1 MNKVLKGLVA
11 VAATAAMAIAG
22 VAGAS
27 TAMAADPTGGI
38 KVAERD
44 THTYSVYQ
52 IFTGTYGTDGS
63 LGNVTA
69 GQNFKTRNAA
79 GTNGADLTAAEAAE
93 TVAGL
98 DKEASD
104 STKLETIKKFI
115 DMTKGEYGTVSA
127 TKLLSNVPAG
137 YYLAKDQ
144 ENVTGNDAATL
155 YIVQVVGNQAVTITR
170 KADKP
175 TFQKKVK
182 DKNDTDRTTADW
194 QDSADYDV
202 NDHVP
207 FQLTATLPTDDK
219 DFAAYKTY
227 KLVFTDNQSKG
238 LTYDD
243 DGNAE
248 SSVSSFTVKYVSKD
262 GTKTATLD
270 SNAYIKAVTQA
281 TEAAD
286 GSFTIT
292 INDVKSLALK
302 DSDNADV
309 TVAAGGKFV
318 VEYTSTL
325 NDKAVIG
332 STGNPNE
339 AKLQYSNNPNY
350 TGIGE
355 NSPTGETPKDKVIV
369 FTYQLNVNKTFDQ
382 GTPADDDLPKFKLY
396 KKTHGASEND
406 GYVQVG
412 PEIEVTKTSDNK
424 YIASFPRIDDG
435 DYKLVE
441 SHTPAGYNTAADTLF
456 TVTAEHDVSSDD
468 PKLTSLK
475 INQTD
480 GDKTNGTVQAD
491 VVNKKGSS
499 LPSTGGMGT
508 VLLYVAG
515 IAVFVLAGATL
526 VMALRRRNA

>member
-11 VAATAAMAIAG
+11 VAATAAMAVAG
-22 VAGAS
+22 FAGAS

-38 KVAERD
+38 QVADGD

-52 IFTGTYGTDGS
+52 ILTGTYGANGA
-63 LGNVTA
+63 LGNVQA
-69 GQNFKTRNAA
+69 GTDFKVTNAA
-79 GTNGADLTAAEAAE
+79 GDQGKDLTAAEAAE
-93 TVAGL
+93 KLAKIGST
-98 DKEASD
+98 ESD
-104 STKLETIKKFI
+104 QTKLAEILKFANLTTQYGS
-115 DMTKGEYGTVSA
+115 DLTASAPLTK
-127 TKLLSNVPAG
+127 VPAG
-137 YYLAKDQ
+137 YYLAKDKDDT
-144 ENVTGNDAATL
+144 VTGDDAQTL
-155 YIVQVVGNQAVTITR
+155 YIVKVVGNSAVTITR
-170 KADKP
+170 KVDKP

-182 DKNDTDRTTADW
+182 DVNDSTGDKSDW

-202 NDHVP
+202 NDKVP
-207 FQLTATLPTDDK
+207 FQLTATLPTKED

-227 KLVFTDNQSKG
+227 KLVFTDNQSVG
-238 LTYDD
+238 LTYPEAT
-243 DGNAE
+243 G
-248 SSVSSFTVKYVSKD
+248 FIVKYGETVVPASQY
-262 GTKTATLD
+262 TLTLNPTTTTAGSTFTL
-270 SNAYIKAVTQA
+270 
-281 TEAAD
+281 
-286 GSFTIT
+286 T
-292 INDVKSLALK
+292 INDVKSLK
-302 DSDNADV
+302 DADGSDIA
-309 TVAAGGKFV
+309 VAAGGKFT
-318 VEYTSTL
+318 VEYESTL

-332 STGNPNE
+332 SNGNPNE
-339 AKLQYSNNPNY
+339 ASLKFSNNPNY
-350 TGIGE
+350 TGTGE
-355 NSPTGETPKDKVIV
+355 DSPTGETPKDKVIV

-382 GTPADDDLPKFKLY
+382 GTPADNDLPKFKLY
-396 KKTHGASEND
+396 KKTHGVSEND

-456 TVTAEHDVSSDD
+456 TVTAEHDVSSDN
-468 PKLTSLK
+468 PALTSLK

-480 GDKTNGTVQAD
+480 GDKTTGTVQAD
-491 VVNKKGSS
+491 VVNKKGSN